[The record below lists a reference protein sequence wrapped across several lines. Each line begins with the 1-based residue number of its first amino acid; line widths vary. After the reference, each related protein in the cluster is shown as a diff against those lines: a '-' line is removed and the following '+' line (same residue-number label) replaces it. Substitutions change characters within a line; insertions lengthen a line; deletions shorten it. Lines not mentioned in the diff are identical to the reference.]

1 MGTGGRIGKVSM
13 LGNSSNF
20 TNSKEVR
27 KKIMLMPAPPK
38 VHYPEHF
45 LKNHALKKQYHKDIV
60 ECLEIQ
66 LLARAEP
73 NPLFTKTSGKRL
85 TIVFDLDETLIKS
98 VNDPSKLPEENF
110 DVILKVQDGTA
121 KREMYVS
128 FRPYMTEMLK
138 ILRKHCEIIVFTAA
152 QR

>member
-1 MGTGGRIGKVSM
+1 
-13 LGNSSNF
+13 
-20 TNSKEVR
+20 
-27 KKIMLMPAPPK
+27 
-38 VHYPEHF
+38 
-45 LKNHALKKQYHKDIV
+45 V

-66 LLARAEP
+66 LLARSEP

-98 VNDPSKLPEENF
+98 VNEPSKLSGENF
-110 DVILKVQDGTA
+110 DVFLKVQDGTV
-121 KREMYVS
+121 KRDLYVS

-152 QR
+152 QRYYAESIVSSISAVAGVDPLFDHLLTREFCIQMPKPNAPD